1 MEDEEVRKARQDG
14 YELGKKEATN
24 ESRIR
29 QLEIRVNWILA
40 GIGSAGAILSIKNF
54 DKFWELLK

>member
-1 MEDEEVRKARQDG
+1 MEDEEVRKARQEG
-14 YELGKKEATN
+14 YEEGKKEATN
-24 ESRIR
+24 ESRLR
-29 QLEIRVNWILA
+29 QLEIRVNLILG